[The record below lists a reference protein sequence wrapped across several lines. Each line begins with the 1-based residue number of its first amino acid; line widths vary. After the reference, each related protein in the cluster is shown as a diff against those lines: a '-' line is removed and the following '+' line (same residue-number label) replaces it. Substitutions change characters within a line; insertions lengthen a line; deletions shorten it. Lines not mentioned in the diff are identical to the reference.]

1 MKVIALV
8 GPSGTGKSHR
18 AFSVA
23 RKFNTEL
30 IIDDGLL
37 IHGAKVVAGCSAKKE
52 STKLKAVRRA
62 IFMDEAHAK
71 EVRDKI
77 FEINPDSVLV
87 IGTSLRMVEKIVTA
101 LELPEPWEIVTI
113 DSIATPREIKI
124 ARQVRKHQGK
134 HVIPAPTFEI
144 KRYFSGYLLDPLK
157 IFTKKEKGLVRVE
170 EKSVMRPTYS
180 YLGKYTISDTAIT
193 SIISY
198 EAVKVDGIVKTG
210 RVHIHTYSDGIIV
223 YADVIVEYGK
233 PIRQILE
240 EVQQRI
246 IQKVEY
252 ITALNV
258 MSVNITA
265 AKIVLKND
273 QI

>member
-1 MKVIALV
+1 MEVIALI
-8 GPSGTGKSHR
+8 GPSGTGKSHH

-23 RKFNTEL
+23 RKYNTEL

-37 IHGAKVVAGCSAKKE
+37 IHGAKVAAGSSAKKE
-52 STKLKAVRRA
+52 NTKLKAIRRA
-62 IFMDEAHAK
+62 IFLDKAHSK

-77 FEINPDSVLV
+77 REINPDNVLV
-87 IGTSLRMVEKIVTA
+87 IGTSVRMIENIIAA
-101 LELPEPWEIVTI
+101 LELPEPCEVVTI
-113 DSIATPREIKI
+113 DSIATPSEIKT
-124 ARQVRKHQGK
+124 ARHVRKHQGK

-157 IFTKKEKGLVRVE
+157 IFIKKEKGVYRVE
-170 EKSVMRPTYS
+170 EKSVIRPTYS
-180 YLGKYTISDTAIT
+180 YLGKYTITDTAIT

-198 EAVKVDGIVKTG
+198 EASKVDGIVKTG
-210 RVHIHTYSDGIIV
+210 RVYIHSYSNGIV
-223 YADVIVEYGK
+223 VHANVIVEYGK
-233 PIRQILE
+233 PIRQILVE
-240 EVQQRI
+240 AQQRI
-246 IQKVEY
+246 IEKVEH

-265 AKIVLKND
+265 EKIVLKNE